1 MDSSIS
7 RRRLLQALGIA
18 AITGPRFTFAQ
29 GQCYGAR
36 AGTPECNTK
45 PFPPP
50 FESTGWKTVWLDHFS
65 IQVADLEKEAAFYN
79 ALMGWKVRSNDGKR
93 IVMDAGALGN
103 VIFRGGY
110 VAPPAPAT
118 PSNGSDGARGG
129 RGGGTRIPVNAIV
142 DNFCWG
148 IEPWD
153 TKKVEAELRKRDL
166 NPIADHSG
174 KDFFSFHVKDP
185 DGFDLQISNGN
196 GKNRR
201 TVPANARLD
210 VPPPFD
216 ATGWQTIYLDHISF
230 QVTSYK
236 ESVAFYEAL
245 LGWKSLGDE
254 GSQTETLIANNIGRA
269 LIRGGN
275 ANAPGGLRGRG
286 ANGAVARRA
295 VIGHIAF
302 DIAGFDPDKVKAELL
317 KRNLQVR
324 EDTGATSASPPEEH
338 DIHTSTHK
346 SYHTITPNGY
356 DLQIS
361 YKSPSPGGG
370 R

>member
-1 MDSSIS
+1 MNSSIS
-7 RRRLLQALGIA
+7 RRRLLQALGLT
-18 AITGPRFTFAQ
+18 AITSPRFIFAQ

-36 AGTPECNTK
+36 AGTPECDTK
-45 PFPPP
+45 PFRPP

-79 ALMGWKVRSNDGKR
+79 ALMGWKVRSNDGET
-93 IVMDAGALGN
+93 IVMDAGSLGN

-110 VAPPAPAT
+110 VAPAAPPANPDN
-118 PSNGSDGARGG
+118 PARGG
-129 RGGGTRIPVNAIV
+129 RGGGARIPVNAIV
-142 DNFCWG
+142 DSFCWG

-153 TKKVEAELRKRDL
+153 TKKVEAELKKRGL
-166 NPIADHSG
+166 NPIADHRG

-185 DGFDLQISNGN
+185 DGYDLQISNGN
-196 GKNRR
+196 SKNRR
-201 TVPANARLD
+201 ATPANGKLTAA
-210 VPPPFD
+210 PPFE

-254 GSQTETLIANNIGRA
+254 GSQSETVIAQNIGRA

-286 ANGAVARRA
+286 SNGSVVRRA

-302 DIAGFDPDKVKAELL
+302 DIADFDPDKVKAELL
-317 KRNLQVR
+317 KRNLAAR

-361 YKSPSPGGG
+361 YKSPKPGGG